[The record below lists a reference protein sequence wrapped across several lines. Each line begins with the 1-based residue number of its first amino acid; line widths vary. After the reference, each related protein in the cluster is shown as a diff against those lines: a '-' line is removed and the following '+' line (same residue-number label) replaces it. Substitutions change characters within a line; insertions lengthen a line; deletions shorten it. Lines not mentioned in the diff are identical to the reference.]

1 VFYDPLDSL
10 QRAKFSDA
18 LAEKLFEGAQG
29 DSLVGFDGRDLQ
41 ARPMVRLHVRHG
53 RAATVNG
60 STVILHMPFG
70 SMGVLASAARE
81 LETGDKRKFPIDP
94 RKFWG
99 RRVNDI
105 EYLLTLP
112 AGWHAELPKSVNAP
126 SPFGIYRS
134 EYTQQGNVL
143 RLARHVE
150 GTTGVQPPEAVKGLI
165 DWFRTVAADDARMI
179 VLTRSP

>member
-1 VFYDPLDSL
+1 
-10 QRAKFSDA
+10 
-18 LAEKLFEGAQG
+18 
-29 DSLVGFDGRDLQ
+29 
-41 ARPMVRLHVRHG
+41 
-53 RAATVNG
+53 
-60 STVILHMPFG
+60 
-70 SMGVLASAARE
+70 
-81 LETGDKRKFPIDP
+81 
-94 RKFWG
+94 
-99 RRVNDI
+99 VNDI

-112 AGWHAELPKSVNAP
+112 AGWRAALPKSVSAA

-150 GTTGVQPPEAVKGLI
+150 GTTVVQPPDAVKGLI